1 MWTFTVKNKIK
12 AAMLFFSVLCL
23 VMLTNIQEQH
33 LVKRI
38 NESVTSLYSDRL
50 VVADYI
56 HKLSNRMEKL
66 LILFSTANYSSKEI
80 NLELNKINELN
91 SLYEKTVLTDKENV
105 NFNKFKIYIQQ
116 ITHNVND
123 SDHAKAIEISK
134 QALQTLETLS
144 SIQLEEGKVKLDEV
158 MRMTSTSRLMSYI
171 EIVILIVI
179 AILIQIL
186 VFSAKVDM
194 GAKVPK
200 DHNLN

>member
-1 MWTFTVKNKIK
+1 
-12 AAMLFFSVLCL
+12 MLFFSVLCL

-66 LILFSTANYSSKEI
+66 LVLLSSPQYSSKDV
-80 NLELNKINELN
+80 NLELDKIKQINT
-91 SLYEKTVLTDKENV
+91 LYEKTVLTDKENV
-105 NFNKFKIYIQQ
+105 NFNTFKICIQQ
-116 ITHNVND
+116 IAQNVNAT
-123 SDHAKAIEISK
+123 DHAKAIEISK
-134 QALQTLETLS
+134 QARQTLETLS

-158 MRMTSTSRLMSYI
+158 ISMTSRSRLMSYI

-186 VFSAKVDM
+186 VFSAKVEM